1 MAKLSRRYFSE
12 LPKDVQGKVKEEF
25 SEHFNPAYLT
35 GEYSDDNAEVGAEVV
50 LDEDDNLYDIRVFD
64 PYNRV
69 QPRKDGDGLMRDQA
83 VYIGPDGW
91 SHWLFGYS
99 DNEFNDIDTIF
110 EEYNGVTQD

>member
-1 MAKLSRRYFSE
+1 MTKLIKKYFKTLS
-12 LPKDVQGKVKEEF
+12 QGEQESIIEEF
-25 SEHFNPAYLT
+25 GETYNPAYLT

-50 LDEDDNLYDIRVFD
+50 LDEDGNLYDIRVFD

-69 QPRKDGDGLMRDQA
+69 KPRKDDDCLTRDQA
-83 VYIGPDGW
+83 VHIGPDGW
-91 SHWLFGYS
+91 SRWLFEYS

>member
-1 MAKLSRRYFSE
+1 MAKLSIHNFSDLSE
-12 LPKDVQGKVKEEF
+12 GVRESIISEF

-50 LDEDDNLYDIRVFD
+50 LDEDGNLYDIRVFD

-69 QPRKDGDGLMRDQA
+69 QPRKDDDGLMRDKA

-91 SHWLFGYS
+91 SHWLLEYS

>member
-1 MAKLSRRYFSE
+1 M
-12 LPKDVQGKVKEEF
+12 EEF
-25 SEHFNPAYLT
+25 GKTYNPAYLT
-35 GEYSDDNAEVGAEVV
+35 GEYSDDSAEVGAEVV
-50 LDEDDNLYDIRVFD
+50 LDEDGTLYDIRVFD

-69 QPRKDGDGLMRDQA
+69 KPRKDDDGLMRDQA

-91 SHWLFGYS
+91 SNWLFEYS